1 MSNAATTADHTSA
14 IAHAMGAKQAISVHA
29 AAIADLIMVETA
41 QTFDRLREAEREA
54 LARIAS
60 IAPVEYDYERAADYL
75 GVSVPTLERRVANR
89 EITFRRDGRRV
100 FFTQSALDQFKA
112 AHTTKRREPR
122 PLPI

>member
-54 LARIAS
+54 LARIAG
-60 IAPVEYDYERAADYL
+60 IAPVEYDYERAAAYL
-75 GVSVPTLERRVANR
+75 GVSSKTLRRCAAR
-89 EITFRRDGRRV
+89 RGITFRKNGRRV
-100 FFTQSALDQFKA
+100 FFTQSALDQYKA
-112 AHTTKRREPR
+112 AHTTKRREP
-122 PLPI
+122 PTLPI